1 MNEWLQQL
9 MTFLQNNGPKLLLSV
24 IVLIIGFILV
34 RITKKI
40 TKKVLAKSHIDATAH
55 KLIIQ
60 ILDIILK
67 FVVILIAAE
76 TLGIKTTSL
85 LTIFGAAGV
94 AISLALKDS
103 LSNVAGGFL
112 ILFSHPFVKGDYIE
126 TNSVSGTVDNITL
139 FYTTLKTPDN
149 KTVFIPNGEIS
160 TAKIINYSTEK
171 TRRLD
176 LVFTI
181 GYQNDFMQAKS
192 IVKSIA
198 EKSGYMLE
206 EPLPTFAVGEH
217 GDHAIKIYC
226 RFWLNSGDYWNA
238 YFYMQENVKLA
249 FDREGISIPFNQ
261 LDVHIDKGE
270 LSD

>member
-1 MNEWLQQL
+1 MNEWIEQL
-9 MTFLQNNGPKLLLSV
+9 MTFLQNNGPKILLSL
-24 IVLIIGFILV
+24 IVLIVGLIIV
-34 RITKKI
+34 KVIKKI
-40 TKKVLAKSHIDATAH
+40 MKKVLGKSHIDVTAH

-60 ILDIILK
+60 ILDIVLK
-67 FVVILIAAE
+67 FVVILITAE

-112 ILFSHPFVKGDYIE
+112 VLFSHPFVKGDYIE

-176 LVFTI
+176 LVFSI
-181 GYQNDFMQAKS
+181 GYQDDIMKAKS
-192 IVKSIA
+192 IVKSLA
-198 EKSGYMLE
+198 EGSGFMLE
-206 EPLPTFAVGEH
+206 EPQPTFVLGEQ

-226 RFWLNSGDYWNA
+226 RFWLNSEDYWKA

-249 FDREGISIPFNQ
+249 FDAEGISIPFNQ
-261 LDVHIDKGE
+261 LDIHIDK
-270 LSD
+270 

>member
-1 MNEWLQQL
+1 MNEWIEQL

-24 IVLIIGFILV
+24 IVLIVGLFLV
-34 RITKKI
+34 KLIKKI
-40 TKKVLAKSHIDATAH
+40 IKKALGKSHIDSTAH

-60 ILDIILK
+60 ILDILLK

-85 LTIFGAAGV
+85 ITVFGAAGV

-112 ILFSHPFVKGDYIE
+112 VLFSRPFVKGDFIE

-149 KTVFIPNGEIS
+149 KTVFVPNGEIS
-160 TAKIINYSTEK
+160 TAKITNYSTEK

-176 LVFTI
+176 LVFSI
-181 GYQNDFMQAKS
+181 NYQNDVIKAKTV
-192 IVKSIA
+192 IQRIA
-198 EKSGYMLE
+198 ENSGFMLD
-206 EPLPTFAVGEH
+206 EPVPTYAIGEH

-226 RFWLNSGDYWNA
+226 RFWLNSENYWNA
-238 YFYMQENVKLA
+238 YFYMLENVKLA
-249 FDREGISIPFNQ
+249 FDKEGISIPYNQ
-261 LDVHIDKGE
+261 LDVHIDK
-270 LSD
+270 

>member
-1 MNEWLQQL
+1 MNEWIQQL
-9 MTFLQNNGPKLLLSV
+9 MTFLQNNGPRLLLAI
-24 IVLIIGFILV
+24 IVLIVGLILTKV
-34 RITKKI
+34 IKKI
-40 TKKVLAKSHIDATAH
+40 VKKALTKSTVETTAH
-55 KLIIQ
+55 KLIVQ

-85 LTIFGAAGV
+85 ITIFGAAGV

-112 ILFSHPFVKGDYIE
+112 VLFSKPFVKGDFIE

-149 KTVFIPNGEIS
+149 KTIFVPNGEIS

-176 LVFTI
+176 LVFSI
-181 GYQNDFMQAKS
+181 SYQTD
-192 IVKSIA
+192 IVKAKNVIKSVA
-198 EKSGYMLE
+198 EASGFMLSD
-206 EPLPTFAVGEH
+206 PAPTFAVGEH
-217 GDHAIKIYC
+217 GDSAIKLYG
-226 RFWLNSGDYWNA
+226 RFWLDSQNYWDA
-238 YFYMQENVKLA
+238 YFYMLENVKIA
-249 FDREGISIPFNQ
+249 FDKEGITIPFNQ
-261 LDVHIDKGE
+261 LDVHIDK
-270 LSD
+270 